1 MNTQTKNSP
10 DFIVY
15 HVTPGVDGAKAIW
28 NRVGAA
34 WKNRRG
40 GYQLKL
46 STVPATHDF
55 VLLPPR
61 SEKLANIGEDA
72 A

>member
-1 MNTQTKNSP
+1 MNTQAKKSP

-15 HVTPGVDGAKAIW
+15 HVTPGVEGAKANW

-34 WKNRRG
+34 WRNRRG
-40 GYQLKL
+40 GYQIKL
-46 STVPATHDF
+46 STVPTTHKF

-61 SEKLANIGEDA
+61 SEQSTGNGEGA

>member
-1 MNTQTKNSP
+1 MNTQTKKSP
-10 DFIVY
+10 DLIVY
-15 HVTPGVDGAKAIW
+15 HVTPGVGDAKANW

-40 GYQLKL
+40 GYQIKL
-46 STVPATHDF
+46 STVPASHEF

-61 SEKLANIGEDA
+61 AEK
-72 A
+72 